1 MRRFSAAVLLVV
13 GLAGCTGSP
22 ESASS
27 SSADSSLAR
36 DIALASEGTLANGA
50 LGDTAL
56 SVPAMTPDPEA
67 SAPPSTPVVATRS
80 PSVAPVPRAPAP
92 APPPAA
98 AATEVSAP
106 APPVESAPAVSAS
119 PEPAPAVGPAPARR
133 SLGAGT
139 ALTANTTT
147 RICSRTNRP
156 GDKLVGTL
164 TEAVTV
170 SDGSTIPAGTSVV
183 FEVADAQPNGEVAL
197 RVRAISVQGTSVP
210 LDGTTTAEGT
220 RESARVPNGDDK
232 GKVVRGAIIGA
243 IAGRILGG
251 GSKGAII
258 GAAGGAAVGTAQA
271 MKGAGTESCLSPGAT
286 VRVTLASSVAL
297 P

>member
-13 GLAGCTGSP
+13 GLAGCAGSP
-22 ESASS
+22 ESAATSA
-27 SSADSSLAR
+27 ADSSLAR

-56 SVPAMTPDPEA
+56 SVPAMTPDPTA
-67 SAPPSTPVVATRS
+67 PAPPSAPVAAPRS
-80 PSVAPVPRAPAP
+80 PTVAPTPRAPVP
-92 APPPAA
+92 APPPAVA
-98 AATEVSAP
+98 
-106 APPVESAPAVSAS
+106 AS

-139 ALTANTTT
+139 ALTASTTT

-164 TEAVTV
+164 TEPITV

-210 LDGTTTAEGT
+210 LEGTTTAEGT

-271 MKGAGTESCLSPGAT
+271 MKGAGSESCLSPGAT
-286 VRVTLASSVAL
+286 VRVTLASSVTL